1 VIIGYGKIKAGRLD
15 EGVAELSEG
24 LAWFESSHMR
34 WTHTIGA
41 VWLAEGYLRRGD
53 RAGAR
58 PLIERVLATSRA
70 TGYLHYEGRACW
82 LMGEYIAD
90 DAPAAAEDHVEAA
103 MQIFERVGARNDL
116 AKAMVTR
123 AALRQRAG
131 DVATARQL
139 LGEASAIFQTL
150 DSRGEFARIA
160 AARAA
165 LDRGLPIR
173 LLEHLDVQFPAR
185 RGGSA

>member
-1 VIIGYGKIKAGRLD
+1 
-15 EGVAELSEG
+15 
-24 LAWFESSHMR
+24 MR

-82 LMGEYIAD
+82 LMSECLAAG
-90 DAPAAAEDHVEAA
+90 APAAAEDHVETA
-103 MQIFERVGARNDL
+103 MRIFDRVGARNDL

-131 DVATARQL
+131 DVSTARQL
-139 LGEASAIFQTL
+139 LEAANEIFHTL
-150 DSRGEFARIA
+150 GTHGEFDRID
-160 AARAA
+160 AA
-165 LDRGLPIR
+165 LAGL
-173 LLEHLDVQFPAR
+173 
-185 RGGSA
+185 GGA

>member
-1 VIIGYGKIKAGRLD
+1 
-15 EGVAELSEG
+15 
-24 LAWFESSHMR
+24 
-34 WTHTIGA
+34 
-41 VWLAEGYLRRGD
+41 
-53 RAGAR
+53 
-58 PLIERVLATSRA
+58 VLATSRA

-82 LMGEYIAD
+82 LMGEYLAA
-90 DAPAAAEDHVEAA
+90 DAPAAAEDHVETA
-103 MQIFERVGARNDL
+103 MRIFELVGARNDL

-139 LGEASAIFQTL
+139 FGDASAIFQTL
-150 DSRGEFARIA
+150 GTRGELARIA

-173 LLEHLDVQFPAR
+173 PLENLDVQFSAP